1 MFFHQINRFSGS
13 EITHELAFSQIP
25 EVLDEKAAS
34 RLEEHLLEMD
44 PSLKKGEAYFYAR
57 HCTMHMNYTI
67 AQYKKALGCA
77 YETART
83 SMEHLVELHYYEKA
97 AIKNKFVYTPIKK

>member
-1 MFFHQINRFSGS
+1 
-13 EITHELAFSQIP
+13 
-25 EVLDEKAAS
+25 
-34 RLEEHLLEMD
+34 MD

-97 AIKNKFVYTPIKK
+97 QVKNKFVYTPIKK